1 MRSSGITKLAVLAV
15 AVLTIPAGAAQAA
28 QVTAP
33 QVPVSHLTGF
43 HQIVVDNAAGYIFLS
58 EGADSYGLG
67 ASTDSSSALV
77 VTTLAGTYV
86 TTLESGNGVEG
97 MALTPDGKT
106 LYV

>member
-58 EGADSYGLG
+58 AGADALRTAGRLRAVRRRPAKRQAVGQLQRRSTGGNRGLRPER
-67 ASTDSSSALV
+67 V
-77 VTTLAGTYV
+77 GTHV
-86 TTLESGNGVEG
+86 HR
-97 MALTPDGKT
+97 
-106 LYV
+106 